1 METAANA
8 GTPNFGIINLT
19 PCGKIKG
26 LRNLPNQPAHMRKPP
41 FSPKK
46 KELQNNEEEVCSPSP
61 IKKRTDSNK
70 ENAFLLKLHSEEKP
84 ANEMGLFNH
93 SIPIKCLEIS
103 KINKRIN
110 RKASTSCMISKNYE
124 QKLNK
129 SLLGNKFRNLSQGIG
144 KNQKSILNI
153 NCGSPM
159 KPTQISS
166 CTTPDTQKLKPKVYT
181 PILTEKKR
189 KMPCSDMPHYCKRI
203 SLFDTIQ
210 SKMFEGESSSFFKEQ
225 STQAD
230 DSSFI
235 GEMTPIKNEESSRE
249 SFPEQSYVSPLQ
261 TIQIITPPEKIL
273 EVTPEEPVDRTE
285 TYSILTP
292 ELMINK
298 RGIGNLAPKR
308 GLIENIHSNRDF
320 FSLSSS
326 SDQDLIS
333 DVSFSEEVQP
343 TFGEGGR
350 LVVNSIDREI
360 QTDPSFSEIL
370 ELLNDNNVVN
380 GLKTLGKINE
390 ILKLIKSIHS

>member
-1 METAANA
+1 
-8 GTPNFGIINLT
+8 
-19 PCGKIKG
+19 
-26 LRNLPNQPAHMRKPP
+26 
-41 FSPKK
+41 
-46 KELQNNEEEVCSPSP
+46 
-61 IKKRTDSNK
+61 
-70 ENAFLLKLHSEEKP
+70 
-84 ANEMGLFNH
+84 
-93 SIPIKCLEIS
+93 
-103 KINKRIN
+103 
-110 RKASTSCMISKNYE
+110 
-124 QKLNK
+124 
-129 SLLGNKFRNLSQGIG
+129 
-144 KNQKSILNI
+144 
-153 NCGSPM
+153 M

-166 CTTPDTQKLKPKVYT
+166 CATPDTQKLKPKVYT

-189 KMPCSDMPHYCKRI
+189 KMPSSDMPHYCKRI

-235 GEMTPIKNEESSRE
+235 GEMTPIKNEESE
-249 SFPEQSYVSPLQ
+249 PFPEQSYVSPLQ

-273 EVTPEEPVDRTE
+273 EVTPEEPVHRIE
-285 TYSILTP
+285 TYSILNP

-298 RGIGNLAPKR
+298 RGMENLASKR
-308 GLIENIHSNRDF
+308 GLIEKNYSNRDF

-360 QTDPSFSEIL
+360 QTDPSFSEIF

>member
-1 METAANA
+1 METAANV
-8 GTPNFGIINLT
+8 GTPNFGIISLT
-19 PCGKIKG
+19 PCGKIQGMKNI
-26 LRNLPNQPAHMRKPP
+26 LNNPAHMRKPP
-41 FSPKK
+41 CSPKK
-46 KELQNNEEEVCSPSP
+46 KEPQNNEEVVFTPSP

-70 ENAFLLKLHSEEKP
+70 ENTFSLKLHSEERP
-84 ANEMGLFNH
+84 SNELGLFNRNV
-93 SIPIKCLEIS
+93 PIKCLEIS
-103 KINKRIN
+103 KISKKVT
-110 RKASTSCMISKNYE
+110 RKASTSCTISKNYE

-129 SLLGNKFRNLSQGIG
+129 SLLGNKFRNLSQNIG
-144 KNQKSILNI
+144 KTQKSSI

-166 CTTPDTQKLKPKVYT
+166 CVTPDTQKTKSKVYT
-181 PILTEKKR
+181 PILTAKKR
-189 KMPCSDMPHYCKRI
+189 KISSSEIPHYCKRI

-210 SKMFEGESSSFFKEQ
+210 SKMFEGESSSFYKEQ

-235 GEMTPIKNEESSRE
+235 GEFTPIRNEESLQE
-249 SFPEQSYVSPLQ
+249 TFPEQSYVSPLQ
-261 TIQIITPPEKIL
+261 TIQIITPPEKSL
-273 EVTPEEPVDRTE
+273 EVTPEEPVNRIE
-285 TYSILTP
+285 TFSILNT

-298 RGIGNLAPKR
+298 KGIENFAPKKVLR
-308 GLIENIHSNRDF
+308 ENSYSNRDF

-350 LVVNSIDREI
+350 LVVNSIDREM
-360 QTDPSFSEIL
+360 QTDPSFSEIFD
-370 ELLNDNNVVN
+370 LLNDSNVVN

-390 ILKLIKSIHS
+390 ILKLIKSINS